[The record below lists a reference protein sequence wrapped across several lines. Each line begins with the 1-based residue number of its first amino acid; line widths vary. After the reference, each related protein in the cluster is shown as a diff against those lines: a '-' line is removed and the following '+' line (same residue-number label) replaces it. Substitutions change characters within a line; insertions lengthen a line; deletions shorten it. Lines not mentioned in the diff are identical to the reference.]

1 MEDNYS
7 YLEDDDEQ
15 VPRIRQVNKTDQPDE
30 HRRSIGE
37 HQGSNMKYL
46 IIGAGGT
53 GGILGY
59 KMAKGGLD
67 VTMIARG
74 KQLRAIWGNGILV
87 EQQWDHNVDSA
98 PVKAYDTSNYYD
110 DPDVIFLC
118 VKSYSVKSLLP
129 FLRQIVKNDTIV
141 IPTLNVY
148 GTGEYINSK
157 LSKGKVMDGCMYA
170 SANIKS
176 SGWILIHRDIL
187 RVIFGPRE
195 PKDYDPRLLDI
206 ERDLISCG
214 IDAKLSDTI
223 QRECMEKF
231 SYISPIAAAGA
242 YYNATVAD
250 FQRTGEPRAMLKTMI
265 REIMT
270 LSYEMGYPFEKDYVD
285 ENLKVLESLP
295 PDATTRMQR
304 DVAAGRKSEIDGLV
318 FNVIRMAKKYN
329 VPMPA
334 YEMVAEELEKKYIQP
349 DKKTN

>member
-15 VPRIRQVNKTDQPDE
+15 VPRIRQVNKTDQPGE

-231 SYISPIAAAGA
+231 SYISPIA
-242 YYNATVAD
+242 
-250 FQRTGEPRAMLKTMI
+250 
-265 REIMT
+265 
-270 LSYEMGYPFEKDYVD
+270 
-285 ENLKVLESLP
+285 
-295 PDATTRMQR
+295 
-304 DVAAGRKSEIDGLV
+304 
-318 FNVIRMAKKYN
+318 
-329 VPMPA
+329 
-334 YEMVAEELEKKYIQP
+334 
-349 DKKTN
+349 

>member
-1 MEDNYS
+1 
-7 YLEDDDEQ
+7 
-15 VPRIRQVNKTDQPDE
+15 
-30 HRRSIGE
+30 
-37 HQGSNMKYL
+37 MKYL

-53 GGILGY
+53 GGLLGY

-87 EQQWDHNVDSA
+87 ENLWDHAVDSA
-98 PVKAYDTSNYYD
+98 KVNAYETSSYYD
-110 DPDVIFLC
+110 DPEVIFLC
-118 VKSYSVKSLLP
+118 VKSYHLKSLIP
-129 FLRQIVKNDTIV
+129 FLKQIMHDDTIV

-148 GTGEYINSK
+148 GTGAYLSSK

-170 SANIKS
+170 SAHLKS
-176 SGWILIHRDIL
+176 SGWVLIHRDIL

-195 PKDYDPRLLDI
+195 EKDYDPRLKEI
-206 ERDLISCG
+206 ESELTSCG
-214 IDAKLSDTI
+214 IDAKLSEVI
-223 QRECMEKF
+223 QRDCMEKF

-265 REIMT
+265 REIMA

-285 ENLKVLESLP
+285 VNLKVLEALP
-295 PDATTRMQR
+295 PDATTRMQK

-329 VPMPA
+329 VSMPA
-334 YEMVAEELEKKYIQP
+334 YEMVAEELEKRYATQNIKQE
-349 DKKTN
+349 KATE